1 MVWSI
6 NHRKIILPLGV
17 AFGESNFSFKSTTID
32 SCYPLLYIQTTKW
45 GGPYTEVLCLA
56 VAKELL
62 LGVQLSEAMGSEG
75 GGGGEDPSGSRTS
88 IGRGAGADVLKIWIQ
103 YLKVIIKNNEVAELF
118 Y

>member
-75 GGGGEDPSGSRTS
+75 GGEVGPQRVQDKHWKRVPGPPLR
-88 IGRGAGADVLKIWIQ
+88 RVRCF
-103 YLKVIIKNNEVAELF
+103 KNLDTVSESYN
-118 Y
+118 